1 MTEIFVEDDTF
12 LENEDEETQNK
23 TIEERIQ
30 DVTDAMS
37 KSIRQPVRCSCCHD
51 GVTSNKVQF
60 NTDISCFTLTGCA
73 S

>member
-37 KSIRQPVRCSCCHD
+37 KSIRQPVRWFCCHD
-51 GVTSNKVQF
+51 WS
-60 NTDISCFTLTGCA
+60 DICRSA
-73 S
+73 I